1 MGLTTLTETADPR
14 LQRAMQALREN
25 RPQAAEA
32 PLRKLIEDEPGNANA
47 LALLAE
53 AVLRQD
59 RHAEAEELLLGAIV
73 ADPDLHAARHA
84 LVTVLLMRR
93 KNADAFAHI
102 DAVIAREPRNA
113 AHRAL
118 KAMAHAWV
126 GQHAQAAKEYEL
138 VLAAGPTQP
147 GPWLAHAH
155 TLRTLGRGDDAVA
168 AYRKAIERFPK
179 LGEPY
184 WSLANVKTF
193 RFDESEVAAM
203 RALLAT
209 SDLPVESKIQIGFA
223 LGHALEERG
232 DHEASFERY
241 RDANALK
248 RVTLDY
254 NAERTSAYV
263 TNCRSLFTPAFLAQK
278 SGGGATA
285 RDPIFIVGLPRSGST
300 LIEQILASH
309 PMVEGTMELRVLP
322 YIVGRVGSKG
332 ATRFVHGQTHRAL
345 LTDSQA
351 PYPEILRNLDQE
363 TFAVLGGEYL
373 ERASV
378 HRLTERPLFTDKM
391 PDNFA
396 HVGFIHF
403 ALPNAKIVDARR
415 HPLACC
421 MSAFKH
427 YFPLGKDFSYSL
439 SDLGR
444 YYSDY
449 VSLMAHFD
457 EVLPGKVHR
466 VFYERMIE
474 TPEAEIRRLLDYLE
488 LPFEEACL
496 RFHETERPVRTAS
509 AEQVR
514 RPISQDAR
522 ENWRPFEPWLGPL
535 KAALGPALDAYPHP

>member
-1 MGLTTLTETADPR
+1 
-14 LQRAMQALREN
+14 MQALREN

-32 PLRKLIEDEPGNANA
+32 PLRKLVEDEPGNANA

-59 RHAEAEELLLGAIV
+59 RHAEAEALLARALEA
-73 ADPDLHAARHA
+73 APDMHAARHA
-84 LVTVLLMRR
+84 LVTVLLMQR
-93 KNADAFAHI
+93 KPDQAFAQI
-102 DAVIAREPRNA
+102 GVLTAREPRNP

-118 KAMAHAWV
+118 KAMAHVWI
-126 GQHAQAAKEYEL
+126 GEHEQAAKEYES
-138 VLAAGPTQP
+138 VLAAGPAQP
-147 GPWLAHAH
+147 GPWLAYAH
-155 TLRTLGRGDDAVA
+155 TLRTLGRSDEAVA
-168 AYRKAIERFPK
+168 AYRDATRRFPK

-193 RFDESEVAAM
+193 RFGADEIAAM
-203 RALLAT
+203 QAQLAAP
-209 SDLPVESKIQIGFA
+209 DLPVESKIQIGFA
-223 LGHALEERG
+223 LGRALESRG
-232 DHEASFERY
+232 DYEAAFERY
-241 RDANALK
+241 KDANALK

-263 TNCRSLFTPAFLAQK
+263 TNCRSLFTPAFLESK
-278 SGGGATA
+278 KGGGSKA

-332 ATRFVHGQTHRAL
+332 ATRFIPGQTHRAL

-363 TFAVLGGEYL
+363 TFTILGDEYL
-373 ERASV
+373 DRARL
-378 HRLTERPLFTDKM
+378 HRLTERPFFTDKM

-396 HVGFIHF
+396 HTGFIDF
-403 ALPNAKIVDARR
+403 ILPNAKIVDARR

-421 MSAFKH
+421 TSAFKH

-444 YYSDY
+444 YYADY

-457 EVLPGKVHR
+457 DVLPGKVHR
-466 VFYERMIE
+466 VFYEQMIE

-488 LPFEEACL
+488 LPFDEACL

-514 RPISQDAR
+514 RPVYREAR
-522 ENWRPFEPWLGPL
+522 DEWRRFEPWLGPL
-535 KAALGPALDAYPHP
+535 KSALGPALETYPHP